1 MRKNVGQKSVDMGL
15 RPDKNMGGWVG
26 FFISRPHTPV
36 TFLDKCSP
44 PRVGCTAGI
53 DTTPFSNSDT
63 EFLDKN
69 HLCFFYHNEE
79 EHFWSM

>member
-36 TFLDKCSP
+36 TFLDKCP
-44 PRVGCTAGI
+44 PPGLQLAYTCLLHCEMKDGHICSRVGLNPQHLAYQ
-53 DTTPFSNSDT
+53 SNTLS
-63 EFLDKN
+63 
-69 HLCFFYHNEE
+69 
-79 EHFWSM
+79 S